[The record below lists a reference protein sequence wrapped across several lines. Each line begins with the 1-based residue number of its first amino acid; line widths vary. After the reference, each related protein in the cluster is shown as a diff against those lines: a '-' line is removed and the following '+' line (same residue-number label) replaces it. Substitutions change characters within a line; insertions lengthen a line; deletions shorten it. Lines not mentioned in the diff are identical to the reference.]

1 MDITREIRNPQD
13 TKSDRQNQKH
23 TQTTPKTLSKLKTL
37 PGHFSTFH
45 AEQSLEVH
53 TLTLNVVAI
62 AYLDIK
68 SRSQP
73 RDRGSYHS
81 TSGPCTWRKGLAAG
95 LNQPMALVFSE
106 QITILEI
113 DIIHMPQFL
122 FLDSYFLIKDRARS

>member
-1 MDITREIRNPQD
+1 MTNRPTLDITREIRNPQD

-23 TQTTPKTLSKLKTL
+23 TQTRPKTSSKLKTL
-37 PGHFSTFH
+37 PGHFLTFH

-81 TSGPCTWRKGLAAG
+81 TSGPCTWSPAG
-95 LNQPMALVFSE
+95 QE
-106 QITILEI
+106 KTTILEI
-113 DIIHMPQFL
+113 DVI
-122 FLDSYFLIKDRARS
+122 